1 MITEKQYLEAKKLV
15 AEYELSNE
23 IKPFVKNWFTR
34 LWERFD
40 KFGDACINSLGS
52 QIEKG

>member
-1 MITEKQYLEAKKLV
+1 MITEKEYLEAKKLV
-15 AEYELSNE
+15 VEYELSNG
-23 IKPFVKNWFTR
+23 IKPVVKSWFAR

-52 QIEKG
+52 QI